1 MDKKEAIRII
11 TSCATT
17 YHQELENKNLLFLF
31 GHQDHI
37 ESFEAAFLPKNFLH
51 LTGIKPN
58 STDFADSSDF
68 YEKCLKGQL
77 SQKEFS
83 FASNGTTALKLR
95 ILPELMKIHK
105 TAKMVGEYNFSKSLL
120 ITEKMAGNITA
131 CEGFVRDD
139 KYYIPNTALKEDIRD
154 LIQKP
159 YKRVLAIFRK
169 ENDKPMYSEL
179 CYTAKGIELHS
190 LSLPDCIRH
199 KISPALLPTMTEKT
213 PFNDLLVQL
222 THGKTKDSD
231 KAHTKDN
238 VLER

>member
-1 MDKKEAIRII
+1 MDKKEAVRII
-11 TSCATT
+11 TSCAKI

-31 GHQDHI
+31 GYQDHA

-51 LTGIKPN
+51 LTGIRPN
-58 STDFADSSDF
+58 STDFVDSSDF

-77 SQKEFS
+77 SPKEFN

-120 ITEKMAGNITA
+120 ITEKLAGNITA

-154 LIQKP
+154 LVQKP
-159 YKRVLAIFRK
+159 YKRMLAVFRK
-169 ENDKPMYSEL
+169 EKDKPLYSEL
-179 CYTAKGIELHS
+179 CYTAKGVELPS
-190 LSLPDCIRH
+190 LSLPDYIRQ
-199 KISPALLPTMTEKT
+199 KISPALLPAVPEKT
-213 PFNDLLVQL
+213 PFNDFLIQL
-222 THGKTKDSD
+222 TKEKETD
-231 KAHTKDN
+231 KGHERDN
-238 VLER
+238 DPER